1 MIIYL
6 IFWDYPTKME
16 YIMDYKIISK
26 VISKGELG
34 RKKFIK
40 EEFVLQKEPQKH
52 LNLIHG
58 VIVDKNN
65 IKVKDCAILL
75 QCKIKSQQEYE
86 DLSLTYTNE
95 DGVFGFQVEI
105 DNNKDYKILV
115 FAPNQINLK
124 GWLDG

>member
-16 YIMDYKIISK
+16 YVMDYKIISK

-65 IKVKDCAILL
+65 IKVKKKRNKQKPNILT
-75 QCKIKSQQEYE
+75 KIHKKPKQ
-86 DLSLTYTNE
+86 
-95 DGVFGFQVEI
+95 
-105 DNNKDYKILV
+105 KRKKI
-115 FAPNQINLK
+115 
-124 GWLDG
+124 